1 MAQSGIAVP
10 AFHAGYTTPN
20 SEALMRLLS
29 ALFAGVTLALLAAAA
44 ADAAEIKIMAPR
56 AVWTVLNVAGPEFE
70 RATGHKLDISVDL
83 AADVVRRVK
92 AGEAF
97 DLAVAAPT
105 QIDGLVKDG
114 KLIADT
120 RTDLTR
126 SGIGVEVRKGAP
138 KPDIG
143 TVEAFKRAMLDAKSI
158 GYLKT
163 GTSGQMVAAMLAR
176 IGLTEAIKSKVTLPE
191 TDIVSEMVADG
202 KIEIGMVNIAQVLTT
217 PGVDLVGPLPPE
229 LQSYIVFSAGV
240 SANSKAPDAAR
251 DLIKFLKS
259 PAATAVMK
267 AQGMEPG

>member
-1 MAQSGIAVP
+1 
-10 AFHAGYTTPN
+10 
-20 SEALMRLLS
+20 MRMLS
-29 ALFAGVTLALLAAAA
+29 ALFTGATLALLAAPT
-44 ADAAEIKIMAPR
+44 ADAAEIKILAPR
-56 AVWTVLNVAGPEFE
+56 AIWTVLNVAGPEFE
-70 RATGHKLDISVDL
+70 HATGHKLNVSVDL
-83 AADVVRRVK
+83 AAVVVQRVN

-97 DLAVAAPT
+97 DLAVAAPA

-126 SGIGVEVRKGAP
+126 SGIGIEVRKGAP
-138 KPDIG
+138 KPDIS

-158 GYLKT
+158 GYLRI
-163 GTSGQMVAAMLAR
+163 GTSGQMVAAMLGR

-191 TDIVSEMVADG
+191 TDVVSEMVAEG
-202 KIEIGMVNIAQVLTT
+202 KIEIGMVNISQILTT

-240 SANSKAPDAAR
+240 STSSKAPDAVR
-251 DLIKFLKS
+251 DLLKFLKS
-259 PAATAVMK
+259 PAALAVLK